1 MLTVFGI
8 LLALV
13 SFQAADVFGLSSS
26 SVGGM
31 LLGVTMIGMGVY
43 FGKR

>member
-1 MLTVFGI
+1 MLTVFGV
-8 LLALV
+8 LLSLV
-13 SFQAADVFGLSSS
+13 SFHAADVFGLSSS

-31 LLGVTMIGMGVY
+31 LLGVTMTGLGLF